1 LSRKAAKSGIA
12 EEAEEMDDV
21 GLSVEEQILAEAG
34 KPDETPSETPAETPS
49 ETPDPQPT
57 EGAGEANDPDYK
69 ALYEQSEAARG
80 TLEIE
85 AQRVR
90 STEIGQLRQAD
101 RDRLALQSSQEIK
114 AIATAIANGDG
125 SSLPER
131 MAEIQQEHTVKA
143 TEEGFK
149 EQAAAVGAEIAEIG
163 MAMGVSPDSH
173 AAFEQARLYWQNAHR
188 NNDPI
193 ALAKAL
199 NEGHKAQRKAETDGR
214 DKAVADARQAG
225 RDEVTRRQALEEADV
240 DMGGGGGGSGA
251 GDQEWLNEYADDVNG
266 KIPSTPENRKRA
278 NDLMAKGM
286 QPRPRG

>member
-1 LSRKAAKSGIA
+1 MEVTKPTVDEQILVEAGIVGGPPETPEPETPETPPIEAA
-12 EEAEEMDDV
+12 EEA
-21 GLSVEEQILAEAG
+21 
-34 KPDETPSETPAETPS
+34 K
-49 ETPDPQPT
+49 
-57 EGAGEANDPDYK
+57 DPDYK
-69 ALYEQSEAARG
+69 ALYEESEAARG

-114 AIATAIANGDG
+114 AIATAISNGDG
-125 SSLPER
+125 SSLPAR

-199 NEGHKAQRKAETDGR
+199 NEGHKAQRKAEANGR
-214 DKAVADARQAG
+214 EEAILLARQAG
-225 RDEVTRRQALEEADV
+225 RDEEIRKRALEEADV
-240 DMGGGGGGSGA
+240 DMGGGGGGLNVGE
-251 GDQEWLNEYADDVNG
+251 QEWLNEYADEVNG
-266 KIPSTPENRKRA
+266 RIPSTPENRKRA
-278 NDLMAKGM
+278 SDLMNNKGM
-286 QPRPRG
+286 QPRSRG